1 MLSKLFEVHHFKLWK
16 RIWNVLLFQQWLYK
30 NCRKKLILK
39 IEIPL
44 KNIATRMHDDP
55 FTKHILDYLQRI
67 IYNRR
72 ENVSSKNFSFRMWNT
87 QYHTSFSEKSY
98 LRYCYKWTYHR
109 TICLKK
115 GQQKVFGQ
123 FLPKFF
129 NKNPKNK

>member
-1 MLSKLFEVHHFKLWK
+1 M
-16 RIWNVLLFQQWLYK
+16 LLFQQWLYK

-72 ENVSSKNFSFRMWNT
+72 ENVSSKNFFFQNVEHSISYIIFRKIILKILLQMNLL
-87 QYHTSFSEKSY
+87 QNNLFEKRAERGFWAI
-98 LRYCYKWTYHR
+98 LAK
-109 TICLKK
+109 I
-115 GQQKVFGQ
+115 F
-123 FLPKFF
+123 
-129 NKNPKNK
+129 

>member
-1 MLSKLFEVHHFKLWK
+1 
-16 RIWNVLLFQQWLYK
+16 
-30 NCRKKLILK
+30 
-39 IEIPL
+39 
-44 KNIATRMHDDP
+44 MHDDL
-55 FTKHILDYLQRI
+55 FTKHILDYLRRI

-129 NKNPKNK
+129 NKNPKNKEPILQNSRGIFLQSEMQKRKINQHKNICTTSYDRIIDSMFYCWIV